1 MGKEK
6 VFHNLSKIEQ
16 NNIRREYK
24 EKCKKDYNY
33 SIRLYILYTILGFL
47 TLVGVIILLYKDIM
61 IGSLILVISLIFMI
75 IDIYFLYRSNYKF
88 YYFLKRKGYIYDK
101 KKK

>member
-1 MGKEK
+1 MSKDK

-16 NNIRREYK
+16 NKIRKEYK
-24 EKCKKDYNY
+24 EKCKVDYNY
-33 SIRLYILYTILGFL
+33 SIRLYILYSILGFF
-47 TLVGVIILLYKDIM
+47 TLLGLIILLYKDIM
-61 IGSLILVISLIFMI
+61 IGSLILVLSLIFMI

-88 YYFLKRKGYIYDK
+88 YDFLRKKGYIYDK